1 MAHCNTIFHQMLKL
15 IPRHHFAKLEAE
27 HGTGRK
33 ARSFTRWSQLVHL
46 LAMQLT
52 ARVSLRDC
60 VSSLKARIKSLYH
73 LGVKPV
79 ARSTFA
85 DANNKRPASFFEA
98 LFGLMYRRCQP
109 LAPKHKFKFKNKLFS
124 LDATVVSL
132 CLTLFPWASF
142 RRTKGGVKLHTLY
155 DHAGYLPAFVAISP
169 AREHEI
175 KKARSLSLPKGSIVV
190 EDLGYT
196 DYAWYAQL
204 TAQKIFF
211 VTRQKRNARY
221 EALKSRKVNKKQG
234 LLSDQT
240 IRFTGAKAQEEC
252 PVLLRRIAYQDA
264 ATDRRYVFLTN
275 NFKLA
280 AKTIAD
286 IYKER
291 WQIEIFFR
299 FIKQNLKIKA
309 FIGNS
314 ENAVLSQI
322 YAALIVYLLL
332 CYTKFLCNLNVA
344 LQHFMRIL
352 QLNLFRT
359 CAVPELLE
367 PPGPA
372 PDNMNVNNQLP
383 LAWA

>member
-15 IPRHHFAKLEAE
+15 IPRHHFTKLETE

-46 LAMQLT
+46 LSMQLT
-52 ARVSLRDC
+52 ARASLRDG
-60 VSSLKARIKSLYH
+60 VASLKARLKSLYH

-85 DANNKRPASFFEA
+85 DANSQRPASFFEA
-98 LFGLMYRRCQP
+98 LFALMYRRCQP
-109 LAPKHKFKFKNKLFS
+109 LAPKHKFRFKNKLFS

-132 CLTLFPWASF
+132 CLSLFPWARF
-142 RRTKGGVKLHTLY
+142 RRTKGGIKLHTLL
-155 DHAGYLPAFVAISP
+155 DHDGYLPAFVAISP
-169 AREHEI
+169 AREHEVQR
-175 KKARSLSLPKGSIVV
+175 ARSLSLPKGSIVV
-190 EDLGYT
+190 EDMGYT
-196 DYAWYAQL
+196 DYDRYAQL

-221 EALKSRKVNKKQG
+221 EVLERRKVNKKQG
-234 LLSDQT
+234 LLSDQ
-240 IRFTGAKAQEEC
+240 IIGLKAQEC
-252 PVLLRRIAYQDA
+252 LIPLRRIAYRDA
-264 ATDRRYVFLTN
+264 ATGRRYVFLTN
-275 NFKLA
+275 HFKLA

-291 WQIEIFFR
+291 WQIETFFR

-314 ENAVLSQI
+314 ENAVLTQI

-332 CYTKFLCNLNVA
+332 CYLRFMCNLNIT
-344 LQHFMRIL
+344 LQNCLRIL

-359 CAVPELLE
+359 CTWQELFQPPE
-367 PPGPA
+367 A
-372 PDNMNVNNQLP
+372 ITANMWNSKQLT
-383 LAWA
+383 LALA

>member
-1 MAHCNTIFHQMLKL
+1 MAHCNTIFHSMLKL

-27 HGTGRK
+27 HGTGRQ

-46 LAMQLT
+46 ISMQLT
-52 ARVSLRDC
+52 ARASLRDGIA
-60 VSSLKARIKSLYH
+60 SLKARLKSLYH

-85 DANNKRPASFFEA
+85 DANNQRPASFLAA
-98 LFGLMYRRCQP
+98 LFASMYQRCQP
-109 LAPKHKFKFKNKLFS
+109 KAPKHQFKFKNQLYS

-132 CLTLFPWASF
+132 GLTLFPWASF
-142 RRTKGGVKLHTLY
+142 RRTKAGVKLHTLL
-155 DHAGYLPAFVAISP
+155 DHGGYLPAFVAITP

-175 KKARSLSLPKGSIVV
+175 KKARTFNLPKGSIVV

-196 DYAWYAQL
+196 DYSWYGQL
-204 TAQKIFF
+204 TVQKIFF
-211 VTRQKRNARY
+211 VTRQKTNARY
-221 EALKSRKVNKKQG
+221 RVLAQRPVKTALG
-234 LLSDQT
+234 LVSDEIIQL
-240 IRFTGAKAQEEC
+240 TGAKAREC
-252 PVLLRRIAYQDA
+252 PKPLRRIVYQDPK
-264 ATDRRYVFLTN
+264 TEKVYVFLTN
-275 NFKLA
+275 HFRLA

-314 ENAVLSQI
+314 ENAVMSQI

-344 LQHFMRIL
+344 LQHFMRVL
-352 QLNLFRT
+352 QLNLFQT
-359 CAVPELLE
+359 CTVQELFE
-367 PPGPA
+367 PPCPT
-372 PDNMNVNNQLP
+372 PDNMNVNNQLC
-383 LAWA
+383 LTWA

>member
-15 IPRHHFAKLEAE
+15 IPRHHFGKLETE

-46 LAMQLT
+46 LSMQLT
-52 ARVSLRDC
+52 ARVSLRDG

-85 DANNKRPASFFEA
+85 DANHQRPASFFEA

-109 LAPKHKFKFKNKLFS
+109 LATKYKFRFKNKLFS

-132 CLTLFPWASF
+132 CLTLFPWAAF
-142 RRTKGGVKLHTLY
+142 RRTKGGIKLHTLL
-155 DHAGYLPAFVAISP
+155 DHDGYLPAFVAVSP
-169 AREHEI
+169 AREPDI

-221 EALKSRKVNKKQG
+221 EVLERRKVNYNQG

-240 IRFTGAKAQEEC
+240 IRLTGAKAQEC
-252 PVLLRRIAYQDA
+252 PMPLRRITYCDA
-264 ATDRRYVFLTN
+264 ATGRRYVFLTN
-275 NFKLA
+275 HFKLA

-314 ENAVLSQI
+314 ENAVLTQV
-322 YAALIVYLLL
+322 YTALIVYLLL
-332 CYTKFLCNLNVA
+332 CYLKFLCNLSIT
-344 LQHFMRIL
+344 LQSCIRIL

-359 CAVPELLE
+359 CTLQELFE
-367 PPGPA
+367 PPVMIS
-372 PDNMNVNNQLP
+372 DNMCHPKQLS
-383 LAWA
+383 LALA

>member
-1 MAHCNTIFHQMLKL
+1 MLKL
-15 IPRHHFAKLEAE
+15 IPRHLFAKLEAE

-33 ARSFTRWSQLVHL
+33 ARTFSRWSQLVHL
-46 LAMQLT
+46 LAMQLM

-60 VSSLKARIKSLYH
+60 VLSLKARLKSLYH
-73 LGVKPV
+73 LGVAPV

-98 LFGLMYRRCQP
+98 LFGLMYQRCQP
-109 LAPKHKFKFKNKLFS
+109 LAPKHKFKFKNKLYS
-124 LDATVVSL
+124 LDATVISL
-132 CLTLFPWASF
+132 CLSLFPWASF
-142 RRTKGGVKLHTLY
+142 RRTKAGVKLHTLM
-155 DHAGYLPAFVAISP
+155 DHDGHLPAFVAIKK
-169 AREHEI
+169 AREHEV
-175 KKARSLSLPKGSIVV
+175 KQARTLKLPKGSIVV

-196 DYAWYAQL
+196 DYAWYGQL

-211 VTRQKRNARY
+211 VTRQKSNARY
-221 EALKSRKVNKKQG
+221 DVLERRKVNKKQG

-240 IRFTGAKAQEEC
+240 IRLTLKAPER
-252 PVLLRRIAYQDA
+252 PLILRRIAYQDA
-264 ATDRRYVFLTN
+264 VTGKNYVFLTN
-275 NFKLA
+275 HFKLA

-309 FIGNS
+309 FMGNS

-322 YAALIVYLLL
+322 YAALIAYLLL
-332 CYTKFLCNLNVA
+332 CYIKFLCNLSVT
-344 LQHFMRIL
+344 LQRLMRIL

-359 CAVPELLE
+359 CSVQELFE
-367 PPGPA
+367 PPSPA
-372 PDNMNVNNQLP
+372 PDNMNVNNQLN

>member
-1 MAHCNTIFHQMLKL
+1 MLKL
-15 IPRHHFAKLEAE
+15 IPRHHFAKLETE
-27 HGTGRK
+27 HSTGRK
-33 ARSFTRWSQLVHL
+33 PRSFTRWSQLVHL
-46 LAMQLT
+46 ISMQLT
-52 ARVSLRDC
+52 ARVSLRDGIA
-60 VSSLKARIKSLYH
+60 SLKARTKSLYH

-85 DANNKRPASFFEA
+85 DANNHRPASFFEA
-98 LFGLMYRRCQP
+98 LFALMYQRCQP

-124 LDATVVSL
+124 LDATVVRL
-132 CLTLFPWASF
+132 CLSLFPWASF
-142 RRTKGGVKLHTLY
+142 RRTKGGVKLHTLL
-155 DHAGYLPAFVAISP
+155 DHGGYLPAFVAISP

-175 KKARSLSLPKGSIVV
+175 KKARSLSLPKGSIIV

-196 DYAWYAQL
+196 DYGWYAQL

-221 EALKSRKVNKKQG
+221 EVLEQRKVNKKQG
-234 LLSDQT
+234 VLSDQT
-240 IRFTGAKAQEEC
+240 IRLTGAKAQAC
-252 PVLLRRIAYQDA
+252 RVPLRRVAYRDD
-264 ATDRRYVFLTN
+264 TTGKRYVFLTN

-291 WQIEIFFR
+291 WRIEIFFR

-314 ENAVLSQI
+314 ENAVMTQI
-322 YAALIVYLLL
+322 YTALIVYLLL
-332 CYTKFLCNLNVA
+332 CYLKFMCNLSIT
-344 LQHFMRIL
+344 LQNCIRIL

-359 CAVPELLE
+359 CTLQELFE
-367 PPGPA
+367 PPEPKGN
-372 PDNMNVNNQLP
+372 NMCHPKQLN
-383 LAWA
+383 LALV

>member
-27 HGTGRK
+27 HSTGRK
-33 ARSFTRWSQLVHL
+33 ARIFTRWSQLVHL
-46 LAMQLT
+46 LSMQLT
-52 ARVSLRDC
+52 ARVSLRDG
-60 VSSLKARIKSLYH
+60 VSSLKARLKSLYH
-73 LGVKPV
+73 LGIKPV

-85 DANNKRPASFFEA
+85 DANHQRPASFFEA
-98 LFGLMYRRCQP
+98 LFALMYRRCQP
-109 LAPKHKFKFKNKLFS
+109 LAPKHKFKFKNKLYS

-132 CLTLFPWASF
+132 CLSLFPWAAF
-142 RRTKGGVKLHTLY
+142 RRTKGGIKLHTLL
-155 DHAGYLPAFVAISP
+155 DHDGYLPAFVAVSP
-169 AREHEI
+169 AREPEI

-221 EALKSRKVNKKQG
+221 EVLERRKVNKTQG

-240 IRFTGAKAQEEC
+240 IRLTGAKSQEC
-252 PVLLRRIAYQDA
+252 PIPLRRIAYRDA
-264 ATDRRYVFLTN
+264 ATGRRYVFLTN
-275 NFKLA
+275 HFKLA
-280 AKTIAD
+280 ARTIAD

-314 ENAVLSQI
+314 ENAVLTQI
-322 YAALIVYLLL
+322 YTALIVYLLL
-332 CYTKFLCNLNVA
+332 CYLKFLCNLSIT
-344 LQHFMRIL
+344 LQNCIRIL

-359 CAVPELLE
+359 CTWQELFE
-367 PPGPA
+367 PPKMIA
-372 PDNMNVNNQLP
+372 DNMCHPKQLT
-383 LAWA
+383 LALA

>member
-1 MAHCNTIFHQMLKL
+1 
-15 IPRHHFAKLEAE
+15 
-27 HGTGRK
+27 
-33 ARSFTRWSQLVHL
+33 
-46 LAMQLT
+46 MQLT
-52 ARVSLRDC
+52 ARVSLRDG

-85 DANNKRPASFFEA
+85 DANHQRPASFFEA

-109 LAPKHKFKFKNKLFS
+109 LAPKHKFRFKNKLFS

-132 CLTLFPWASF
+132 CLTLFPWAAF
-142 RRTKGGVKLHTLY
+142 RRTKGGIKLHTLL
-155 DHAGYLPAFVAISP
+155 DHDGYLPAFVAVSP
-169 AREHEI
+169 AREPDI

-221 EALKSRKVNKKQG
+221 EVLERRKVNTHQG
-234 LLSDQT
+234 LLSDHT
-240 IRFTGAKAQEEC
+240 IRLTGAKVQEC
-252 PVLLRRIAYQDA
+252 PVPLRRIAYRDT
-264 ATDRRYVFLTN
+264 ATGRHYVFLTN
-275 NFKLA
+275 HFQLA

-314 ENAVLSQI
+314 ENAVLTQI

-332 CYTKFLCNLNVA
+332 CYLKFQCNLSIT
-344 LQHFMRIL
+344 LQNCIRIL

-359 CAVPELLE
+359 CTWQELFQPPEMI
-367 PPGPA
+367 A
-372 PDNMNVNNQLP
+372 NNMFNSKQLT
-383 LAWA
+383 LALA

>member
-1 MAHCNTIFHQMLKL
+1 MLKL
-15 IPRHHFAKLEAE
+15 IPRHHFAQLEAA

-46 LAMQLT
+46 LFMQLT
-52 ARVSLRDC
+52 ARASLRDG
-60 VSSLKARIKSLYH
+60 VSSLKARFKSLYH

-85 DANNKRPASFFEA
+85 DANNRRPASFLEA
-98 LFGLMYRRCQP
+98 LFGLLYRRCQP
-109 LAPKHKFKFKNKLFS
+109 LAPKHKFKFKNKLYS

-142 RRTKGGVKLHTLY
+142 RRTKAGIKLHTLL
-155 DHAGYLPAFVAISP
+155 DHGGYLPAFVAITP
-169 AREHEI
+169 AREHEV
-175 KKARSLSLPKGSIVV
+175 KKARTLNLPQGSIVV
-190 EDLGYT
+190 EDLGYA
-196 DYAWYAQL
+196 DYAWYGQL

-211 VTRQKRNARY
+211 VTRQKKNARY
-221 EALKSRKVNKKQG
+221 EVLEHHQVNKTQG

-240 IRFTGAKAQEEC
+240 IRLTGAKAQEC
-252 PVLLRRIAYQDA
+252 PFPLRRIAYRDA
-264 ATDRRYVFLTN
+264 ATGKRYVFLTN
-275 NFKLA
+275 HFKLA

-314 ENAVLSQI
+314 ENAVLTQI
-322 YAALIVYLLL
+322 YAALIAYLLL
-332 CYTKFLCNLNVA
+332 CYVKFLCYLSVT
-344 LQHFMRIL
+344 LQNFMRIL

-359 CAVPELLE
+359 CTVKELFE
-367 PPGPA
+367 PPDPMT
-372 PDNMNVNNQLP
+372 NNTYHSNQLT
-383 LAWA
+383 LALA

>member
-46 LAMQLT
+46 LSMQLT
-52 ARVSLRDC
+52 ARASLRDGID
-60 VSSLKARIKSLYH
+60 SLKARIKSLYH

-85 DANNKRPASFFEA
+85 DANNQRPASFFAA
-98 LFGLMYRRCQP
+98 LFASMYRRCQP
-109 LAPKHKFKFKNKLFS
+109 LAPKHRFKFKNKLYS

-132 CLTLFPWASF
+132 CLSLFSWASF
-142 RRTKGGVKLHTLY
+142 RRTKAGIKLHTLF
-155 DHAGYLPAFVAISP
+155 DHDGYLPAFVAITP

-175 KKARSLSLPKGSIVV
+175 KKARALHLPKGSIVV

-196 DYAWYAQL
+196 DYAWYGQL
-204 TAQKIFF
+204 TVQKIFF
-211 VTRQKRNARY
+211 VTRQKSNARY
-221 EALKSRKVNKKQG
+221 RVLAQRPVNTALG
-234 LLSDQT
+234 LVSDET
-240 IRFTGAKAQEEC
+240 IELAGAKGREC
-252 PVLLRRIAYQDA
+252 PKPLRRIVYQDLK
-264 ATDRRYVFLTN
+264 TEKVYVFLTN
-275 NFKLA
+275 HFRLA
-280 AKTIAD
+280 AKTIAE

-314 ENAVLSQI
+314 ENAVRSQI

-359 CAVPELLE
+359 CSLPELFE
-367 PPGPA
+367 PPGP
-372 PDNMNVNNQLP
+372 PTDNMNVNNQLC

>member
-15 IPRHHFAKLEAE
+15 IPRHHLAKLETE

-33 ARSFTRWSQLVHL
+33 ARSFSRWSQLVHL

-52 ARVSLRDC
+52 ARVSLRDG
-60 VSSLKARIKSLYH
+60 VASLRARLKSLYH

-85 DANNKRPASFFEA
+85 DANSQRPASFFEA
-98 LFGLMYRRCQP
+98 LFTLMYRRCQP
-109 LAPKHKFKFKNKLFS
+109 LAPKHKFRFKNKLFS

-132 CLTLFPWASF
+132 GLSLFPWARF
-142 RRTKGGVKLHTLY
+142 RRTKGGIKLHTLL
-155 DHAGYLPAFVAISP
+155 DHDGYLPAFVAISP
-169 AREHEI
+169 AREHEVQR
-175 KKARSLSLPKGSIVV
+175 ARSLSLPKGSIVV
-190 EDLGYT
+190 EDMGYT
-196 DYAWYAQL
+196 DYDRYAQL

-221 EALKSRKVNKKQG
+221 EVLERRKVNKKQG

-240 IRFTGAKAQEEC
+240 IRLQAQEC
-252 PVLLRRIAYQDA
+252 PVPLRRIAYRDT
-264 ATDRRYVFLTN
+264 ATGRRYVFLTN
-275 NFKLA
+275 HFKLA

-299 FIKQNLKIKA
+299 FIKQNLKVKA

-314 ENAVLSQI
+314 ENAVLTQI

-332 CYTKFLCNLNVA
+332 CYLKFMCNLNVT
-344 LQHFMRIL
+344 LQNCIRIL

-359 CAVPELLE
+359 CTWRELFE
-367 PPGPA
+367 PPEMIA
-372 PDNMNVNNQLP
+372 DNMCHPKQLT
-383 LAWA
+383 LALA

>member
-1 MAHCNTIFHQMLKL
+1 MAHCNTIVHQMLKL

-33 ARSFTRWSQLVHL
+33 ARSFSRWSQLVHL
-46 LAMQLT
+46 LSMQLT
-52 ARVSLRDC
+52 ARASLRDGI
-60 VSSLKARIKSLYH
+60 VSLKARLKSLYH

-85 DANNKRPASFFEA
+85 DANSQRPASFFAA
-98 LFGLMYRRCQP
+98 LFALMYRRCQP
-109 LAPKHKFKFKNKLFS
+109 VAPRHKFRFKNKLFS

-132 CLTLFPWASF
+132 CLSLFPWARF
-142 RRTKGGVKLHTLY
+142 RRTKGGIKLHTLL
-155 DHAGYLPAFVAISP
+155 DHDGYLPAFVAISE
-169 AREHEI
+169 AREHEVQR
-175 KKARSLSLPKGSIVV
+175 ARSLSLPKGSIVV
-190 EDLGYT
+190 EDMGYT
-196 DYAWYAQL
+196 DYDRYAQL
-204 TAQKIFF
+204 TAEKIFF

-221 EALKSRKVNKKQG
+221 ETLERRKVNKKQG

-240 IRFTGAKAQEEC
+240 IRLRAQEC
-252 PVLLRRIAYQDA
+252 PLPLRRIAYRDA
-264 ATDRRYVFLTN
+264 ATGRRYVFLTN
-275 NFKLA
+275 HFKLA
-280 AKTIAD
+280 AKTIAN

-314 ENAVLSQI
+314 ENAVMSQI

-332 CYTKFLCNLNVA
+332 CYTKFLCNLSVT
-344 LQHFMRIL
+344 LQNFMRIL
-352 QLNLFRT
+352 QLNLFQT
-359 CAVPELLE
+359 CALQELFE
-367 PPGPA
+367 PPGPT
-372 PDNMNVNNQLP
+372 PDNMNANNQLC

>member
-33 ARSFTRWSQLVHL
+33 ARSFSRWSQLVHL
-46 LAMQLT
+46 LSMQLT
-52 ARVSLRDC
+52 ARVSLRDA
-60 VSSLKARIKSLYH
+60 VSSLKARGKSLYH

-79 ARSTFA
+79 PRSTFA
-85 DANNKRPASFFEA
+85 DANNQRPASFFEA
-98 LFGLMYRRCQP
+98 LFGVMYQRCQP

-132 CLTLFPWASF
+132 CLSLFPWASF
-142 RRTKGGVKLHTLY
+142 RRTKGGIKLHTLL
-155 DHAGYLPAFVAISP
+155 DHDGYLPAFVAVSQ
-169 AREHEI
+169 AREPEI

-221 EALKSRKVNKKQG
+221 EVLERRKINKNQG

-240 IRFTGAKAQEEC
+240 IRLTGAKSQEC
-252 PVLLRRIAYQDA
+252 PFPLRRIAYRDA
-264 ATDRRYVFLTN
+264 ATGRRYIFLTN
-275 NFKLA
+275 HFQLA
-280 AKTIAD
+280 AKTIAN

-314 ENAVLSQI
+314 ENAVLTQI
-322 YAALIVYLLL
+322 YAGLIVYLLL
-332 CYTKFLCNLNVA
+332 CYLKFLCNLSIT
-344 LQHFMRIL
+344 LQNCIRIL

-359 CAVPELLE
+359 CTLKELFE
-367 PPGPA
+367 PPEMMA
-372 PDNMNVNNQLP
+372 DNIRNSKQLT
-383 LAWA
+383 LALA

>member
-15 IPRHHFAKLEAE
+15 IPRHHFSKLEAE

-33 ARSFTRWSQLVHL
+33 ARTFPRWSQLVHL
-46 LAMQLT
+46 LSMQLT
-52 ARVSLRDC
+52 ARASLRDGIA
-60 VSSLKARIKSLYH
+60 SLTARIKSLYH

-85 DANNKRPASFFEA
+85 DANNKRSANFFAA
-98 LFGLMYRRCQP
+98 LFAHMYQRC
-109 LAPKHKFKFKNKLFS
+109 LAHAPRHKFKFKNKLYS

-132 CLTLFPWASF
+132 CFSLFPWASF
-142 RRTKGGVKLHTLY
+142 RRTKAGVKLHTLM
-155 DHAGYLPAFVAISP
+155 DHGGYLPAFVAITP

-175 KKARSLSLPKGSIVV
+175 KKARAFNLPKGSIVV

-196 DYAWYAQL
+196 DYAWYGQL

-211 VTRQKRNARY
+211 VTRQKSNARY
-221 EALKSRKVNKKQG
+221 RVLESRPVRISLG
-234 LLSDQT
+234 LVSDET
-240 IRFTGAKAQEEC
+240 IQLTGVKGREC
-252 PVLLRRIAYQDA
+252 PEPLRRIVYQDLESNKV
-264 ATDRRYVFLTN
+264 YVFLTN
-275 NFKLA
+275 HFRLA

-352 QLNLFRT
+352 QLNLFST
-359 CAVPELLE
+359 CSVQELFE
-367 PPGPA
+367 PPRPM
-372 PDNMNVNNQLP
+372 PDNMNANNQLP

>member
-27 HGTGRK
+27 HSTGRK
-33 ARSFTRWSQLVHL
+33 ARSFTRWSQLLHL
-46 LAMQLT
+46 LSMQLT
-52 ARVSLRDC
+52 ARVSLRDG

-73 LGVKPV
+73 LGIKPV

-85 DANNKRPASFFEA
+85 DANHQRPASFFEA

-109 LAPKHKFKFKNKLFS
+109 LAPKHKFNFKNKLYS

-132 CLTLFPWASF
+132 YLSLFPWAAF
-142 RRTKGGVKLHTLY
+142 RRTKGGIKLHTLL
-155 DHAGYLPAFVAISP
+155 DHDGYLPVFVAISP
-169 AREHEI
+169 AREHEV

-190 EDLGYT
+190 EDMGYT

-221 EALKSRKVNKKQG
+221 EVLEHRKVNKNQG

-240 IRFTGAKAQEEC
+240 IRLTGEEC
-252 PVLLRRIAYQDA
+252 LVPLRRIAYRDA
-264 ATDRRYVFLTN
+264 ATARRYVFLTN
-275 NFKLA
+275 HFKLA

-314 ENAVLSQI
+314 ENAVLTQI

-332 CYTKFLCNLNVA
+332 CYLKFVCNLSIT
-344 LQHFMRIL
+344 LQNCIRIL

-359 CAVPELLE
+359 CTLQELFE
-367 PPGPA
+367 PPEKMS
-372 PDNMNVNNQLP
+372 DYICHSKQLTLV
-383 LAWA
+383 LA

>member
-1 MAHCNTIFHQMLKL
+1 MLKL
-15 IPRHHFAKLEAE
+15 IPRHHFDKLEAE

-46 LAMQLT
+46 LSMQLT
-52 ARVSLRDC
+52 ARASLRDGIA
-60 VSSLKARIKSLYH
+60 SLTARLKSLYH

-85 DANNKRPASFFEA
+85 DANHRRPASFFA
-98 LFGLMYRRCQP
+98 AIFAHMYQRC
-109 LAPKHKFKFKNKLFS
+109 LAHAPRHKFKFKNKLYS

-132 CLTLFPWASF
+132 CLSLFPWASF
-142 RRTKGGVKLHTLY
+142 RRTKAGVKLHTLLNH
-155 DHAGYLPAFVAISP
+155 DGYLPAFVAITP

-175 KKARSLSLPKGSIVV
+175 KKARTLNLPKGSIVV

-196 DYAWYAQL
+196 DYAWYGQL

-211 VTRQKRNARY
+211 VNRQKSNVRY
-221 EALKSRKVNKKQG
+221 RVLERRPVNNNLG
-234 LLSDQT
+234 LVSDET
-240 IRFTGAKAQEEC
+240 ILLTGAKAREC
-252 PVLLRRIAYQDA
+252 PKPLRRIVYQDSE
-264 ATDRRYVFLTN
+264 TSKVYVFLTN
-275 NFKLA
+275 HFRLA

-299 FIKQNLKIKA
+299 WIKQNLKIKA

-314 ENAVLSQI
+314 ENAVMSQI

-332 CYTKFLCNLNVA
+332 CYTKFLCNLSVT
-344 LQHFMRIL
+344 LQNFMRIL

-359 CAVPELLE
+359 CSLQELFE

-372 PDNMNVNNQLP
+372 PDNMNVKNQLC
-383 LAWA
+383 LALA

>member
-15 IPRHHFAKLEAE
+15 IPRHHFAKLETE

-46 LAMQLT
+46 LSMQLT
-52 ARVSLRDC
+52 ARASLRDG
-60 VSSLKARIKSLYH
+60 VASLKARIKSLYH

-85 DANNKRPASFFEA
+85 DANNQRPASFFEA
-98 LFGLMYRRCQP
+98 LFALMYRRCQP
-109 LAPKHKFKFKNKLFS
+109 LAPKHKFRFKNKLFS

-132 CLTLFPWASF
+132 CLSLFPWARF
-142 RRTKGGVKLHTLY
+142 RRTKGGIKLHTLL
-155 DHAGYLPAFVAISP
+155 DHDGYLPAFVAISP
-169 AREHEI
+169 AREHEVQR
-175 KKARSLSLPKGSIVV
+175 ARSLSLPKGSIVV
-190 EDLGYT
+190 EDMGYT
-196 DYAWYAQL
+196 DYDRYAQL

-211 VTRQKRNARY
+211 VTRQKRNARV
-221 EALKSRKVNKKQG
+221 EVLERRKVNKKQG

-240 IRFTGAKAQEEC
+240 IRLKAQEC
-252 PVLLRRIAYQDA
+252 PIPLRRIAYRDA
-264 ATDRRYVFLTN
+264 ATGRRYVFLTN
-275 NFKLA
+275 HFKLA
-280 AKTIAD
+280 AKTIAN

-314 ENAVLSQI
+314 ENAVLTQI

-332 CYTKFLCNLNVA
+332 CYLKFMCNLNIT
-344 LQHFMRIL
+344 LQNCLRIL

-359 CAVPELLE
+359 CTFKELLE
-367 PPGPA
+367 PPPTST
-372 PDNMNVNNQLP
+372 DLINDSKQLT
-383 LAWA
+383 LALA

>member
-15 IPRHHFAKLEAE
+15 MPRHHLSKLAAE

-46 LAMQLT
+46 LFMQLT
-52 ARVSLRDC
+52 ARASLRDG
-60 VSSLKARIKSLYH
+60 VFSLKARLKSLYH
-73 LGVKPV
+73 LGVRPV

-85 DANNKRPASFFEA
+85 DANNRRPASFFEA
-98 LFGLMYRRCQP
+98 LFAVLYRRCLP
-109 LAPKHKFKFKNKLFS
+109 LAPRHKFKFKNKLYS

-142 RRTKGGVKLHTLY
+142 RRTKAGIKLHTLL
-155 DHAGYLPAFVAISP
+155 DHDGYLPAFVALTP
-169 AREHEI
+169 AREHEV
-175 KKARSLSLPKGSIVV
+175 KKARALNLPKGSIVV

-221 EALKSRKVNKKQG
+221 EVLKHRQVNKNQG

-240 IRFTGAKAQEEC
+240 VRLTGARAQEC
-252 PVLLRRIAYQDA
+252 PVSLRRIAYRDA
-264 ATDRRYVFLTN
+264 TTGRRYVFLTN
-275 NFKLA
+275 HFRLA

-332 CYTKFLCNLNVA
+332 CYTKFLCNLSVT
-344 LQHFMRIL
+344 LQNFMRIL

-359 CAVPELLE
+359 CSLQELFE
-367 PPGPA
+367 PPGPV
-372 PDNMNVNNQLP
+372 PDNMNVNNQLC
-383 LAWA
+383 LALA

>member
-15 IPRHHFAKLEAE
+15 IPRHHFGKLETE

-33 ARSFTRWSQLVHL
+33 ARSFTRWSQLAHL
-46 LAMQLT
+46 LSMQLT

-73 LGVKPV
+73 LGIKPV

-85 DANNKRPASFFEA
+85 DANTQRPASFFEA

-142 RRTKGGVKLHTLY
+142 RRTKGGIKLHTLL
-155 DHAGYLPAFVAISP
+155 DHEGYLPAFVAISP
-169 AREHEI
+169 AREHEVR
-175 KKARSLSLPKGSIVV
+175 KARSLSLPKGSIVV

-196 DYAWYAQL
+196 DYVWYAQL

-221 EALKSRKVNKKQG
+221 EVLECREVNKKQG
-234 LLSDQT
+234 LISDQT
-240 IRFTGAKAQEEC
+240 IRVTSAKSQEC
-252 PVLLRRIAYQDA
+252 PVSLRRIAYCDA
-264 ATDRRYVFLTN
+264 ATGKRYIFLTN
-275 NFKLA
+275 HFKLA

-286 IYKER
+286 IYRER

-314 ENAVLSQI
+314 ENAVLTQI

-332 CYTKFLCNLNVA
+332 CYLKFLCNLNIT
-344 LQHFMRIL
+344 LQNCIRIL

-359 CAVPELLE
+359 CALQELFQPPENI
-367 PPGPA
+367 A
-372 PDNMNVNNQLP
+372 ANIRNSKQLT
-383 LAWA
+383 LALA

>member
-33 ARSFTRWSQLVHL
+33 ARSFNRWSQLVHL
-46 LAMQLT
+46 LSMQLT
-52 ARVSLRDC
+52 ARASLRDG
-60 VSSLKARIKSLYH
+60 VASLKARSKNLYH
-73 LGVKPV
+73 LGVQPV
-79 ARSTFA
+79 PRSTFA
-85 DANNKRPASFFEA
+85 DANNRRPASFFEA
-98 LFGLMYRRCQP
+98 LFALMYRRCLP
-109 LAPKHKFKFKNKLFS
+109 LAPKHKFRFKNKLFS

-132 CLTLFPWASF
+132 CLSLFPWARF
-142 RRTKGGVKLHTLY
+142 RRTKGGIKLHTLL
-155 DHAGYLPAFVAISP
+155 DHDGYLPAFMAISE
-169 AREHEI
+169 AREHEVQR
-175 KKARSLSLPKGSIVV
+175 ARSLILPKGSIVV
-190 EDLGYT
+190 EDMGYT
-196 DYAWYAQL
+196 DYDRYAQL

-221 EALKSRKVNKKQG
+221 EVLERRKVNKKQG

-240 IRFTGAKAQEEC
+240 IRLHALEC
-252 PVLLRRIAYQDA
+252 PIPLRRIVYRDA
-264 ATDRRYVFLTN
+264 ATGRRYVFLTN
-275 NFKLA
+275 HFKLA

-314 ENAVLSQI
+314 ENAVMSQI

-332 CYTKFLCNLNVA
+332 CYTKFLCNLSVT
-344 LQHFMRIL
+344 LQNLMRIL
-352 QLNLFRT
+352 QLNLFRA
-359 CAVPELLE
+359 CPLPELFE
-367 PPGPA
+367 PPGPV
-372 PDNMNVNNQLP
+372 PDNMNANNQLC

>member
-15 IPRHHFAKLEAE
+15 MPRHHVSKLAAE

-46 LAMQLT
+46 LFMQLT
-52 ARVSLRDC
+52 ARASLRDG
-60 VSSLKARIKSLYH
+60 VFSLKARLKSLYH
-73 LGVKPV
+73 LGVRPV

-85 DANNKRPASFFEA
+85 DANNRRPASFFEA
-98 LFGLMYRRCQP
+98 LFAVLYRRCLP
-109 LAPKHKFKFKNKLFS
+109 LAPRHKFKFKNKLYS

-142 RRTKGGVKLHTLY
+142 RRTKAGIKLHTLL
-155 DHAGYLPAFVAISP
+155 DHDGYLPAFVALTP
-169 AREHEI
+169 AREHEV
-175 KKARSLSLPKGSIVV
+175 KKARTLNLPKGSIVV

-196 DYAWYAQL
+196 DYAWYGQL
-204 TAQKIFF
+204 TAQNIFF

-221 EALKSRKVNKKQG
+221 RVLERRPVKAALG
-234 LLSDQT
+234 LVSDET
-240 IRFTGAKAQEEC
+240 IRLTGAKAREC
-252 PVLLRRIAYQDA
+252 PKPLRRIVYQDP
-264 ATDRRYVFLTN
+264 ATGKRYVFLTN
-275 NFKLA
+275 HFRLVA
-280 AKTIAD
+280 RTIAD
-286 IYKER
+286 IYQER

-309 FIGNS
+309 FLGNS

-332 CYTKFLCNLNVA
+332 CYTKFLCNLSVT
-344 LQHFMRIL
+344 LQNFMRIL

-359 CAVPELLE
+359 CPVQELFE
-367 PPGPA
+367 PPGPV
-372 PDNMNVNNQLP
+372 PHNMNVNNQLG
-383 LAWA
+383 LALA

>member
-15 IPRHHFAKLEAE
+15 IPRHDFAKLENE
-27 HGTGRK
+27 HGTGRQ

-46 LAMQLT
+46 LSMQLT
-52 ARVSLRDC
+52 ARASLRDG
-60 VSSLKARIKSLYH
+60 VASLKARIKSLYH

-85 DANNKRPASFFEA
+85 DANSQRPASFFEA
-98 LFGLMYRRCQP
+98 LFGVMYRRCQP
-109 LAPKHKFKFKNKLFS
+109 LAPKHKFRFKNKLFS

-132 CLTLFPWASF
+132 CLSLFPWARF
-142 RRTKGGVKLHTLY
+142 RRTKGGVKLHTLL
-155 DHAGYLPAFVAISP
+155 DHDGYLPAFVAISP
-169 AREHEI
+169 AREHEVQR
-175 KKARSLSLPKGSIVV
+175 ARSLRLPKGSIVV
-190 EDLGYT
+190 EDMGYA
-196 DYAWYAQL
+196 DYDRYAQL

-221 EALKSRKVNKKQG
+221 EVLERRKVNKKQG

-240 IRFTGAKAQEEC
+240 IRLQAQEG
-252 PVLLRRIAYQDA
+252 PLLLRRIAYRDA
-264 ATDRRYVFLTN
+264 ASGRRYVFLTN
-275 NFKLA
+275 HFKLA

-314 ENAVLSQI
+314 ENAVLTQI

-332 CYTKFLCNLNVA
+332 CYLKFMCNLNIT
-344 LQHFMRIL
+344 LQNCIRIL

-359 CAVPELLE
+359 CTWQELFHPPETM
-367 PPGPA
+367 A
-372 PDNMNVNNQLP
+372 SNVCNSKQLT
-383 LAWA
+383 LALA

>member
-1 MAHCNTIFHQMLKL
+1 M
-15 IPRHHFAKLEAE
+15 
-27 HGTGRK
+27 
-33 ARSFTRWSQLVHL
+33 HL
-46 LAMQLT
+46 LSMQLT
-52 ARVSLRDC
+52 ARVSLRDGI
-60 VSSLKARIKSLYH
+60 SSLKARIKSLYH

-85 DANNKRPASFFEA
+85 DANHQRPASLFEA

-132 CLTLFPWASF
+132 CLTLFPWAAF
-142 RRTKGGVKLHTLY
+142 RRTKGGIKLHTLL
-155 DHAGYLPAFVAISP
+155 DHDGYLPAFVAVSP
-169 AREHEI
+169 AREPEI

-211 VTRQKRNARY
+211 ATRQKRNARY
-221 EALKSRKVNKKQG
+221 RVLEWRPVNAALG
-234 LLSDQT
+234 LVSDET
-240 IRFTGAKAQEEC
+240 ILLTGAKAREC
-252 PVLLRRIAYQDA
+252 PKPLRRIVYRDS
-264 ATDRRYVFLTN
+264 ATGKVYVFLTN
-275 NFKLA
+275 HFRLA

-299 FIKQNLKIKA
+299 WIKQNLKIKA

-314 ENAVLSQI
+314 ENAVLTQI

-332 CYTKFLCNLNVA
+332 CYTKFLCNLGVT
-344 LQHFMRIL
+344 LQNFMRIL

-359 CAVPELLE
+359 ERKEKKLVAQAFQPVPFIS
-367 PPGPA
+367 A
-372 PDNMNVNNQLP
+372 HQP
-383 LAWA
+383 LACASM

>member
-33 ARSFTRWSQLVHL
+33 ARSFTRWSQLAHL
-46 LAMQLT
+46 FFMQLT
-52 ARVSLRDC
+52 ARVSLRDG
-60 VSSLKARIKSLYH
+60 VSSLKARVKSLYH

-85 DANNKRPASFFEA
+85 DANNRRPASFFEA
-98 LFGLMYRRCQP
+98 LFGVMYRRCQP
-109 LAPKHKFKFKNKLFS
+109 LAPQHKFKFKNKLYS

-132 CLTLFPWASF
+132 CLSLFPWAAF
-142 RRTKGGVKLHTLY
+142 RRTKAGLKLHTLL
-155 DHAGYLPAFVAISP
+155 DHDGYLPAFVAISP
-169 AREHEI
+169 AREPDI
-175 KKARSLSLPKGSIVV
+175 KKARSLRLPKGSIVV

-196 DYAWYAQL
+196 DYAWFGHL
-204 TAQKIFF
+204 TSQKIFF
-211 VTRQKRNARY
+211 VTRQKRNAAY
-221 EALKSRKVNKKQG
+221 EVVERHSVNKTQG

-240 IRFTGAKAQEEC
+240 IRLTGVKALEC
-252 PVLLRRIAYQDA
+252 SVPLRRIAYQDA
-264 ATDRRYVFLTN
+264 ASGKRYVFLTN
-275 NFKLA
+275 HFKLS

-299 FIKQNLKIKA
+299 WIKQNLRIKA

-314 ENAVLSQI
+314 ENAVLSQLFV
-322 YAALIVYLLL
+322 ALMVYLLL
-332 CYTKFLCNLNVA
+332 CYLKFLCNLGIT
-344 LQHFMRIL
+344 LQNLMRLL

-359 CAVPELLE
+359 CTFKELYE
-367 PPGPA
+367 PPPA
-372 PDNMNVNNQLP
+372 SRDKFSDFKQLT
-383 LAWA
+383 LALA

>member
-1 MAHCNTIFHQMLKL
+1 MLKL
-15 IPRHHFAKLEAE
+15 IPRHHFSKLERE
-27 HGTGRK
+27 HGTGRPS
-33 ARSFTRWSQLVHL
+33 RTFSRWHQLVHL
-46 LAMQLT
+46 VFMQVT
-52 ARVSLRDC
+52 SRASLRDG
-60 VSSLKARIKSLYH
+60 VAALKARFSNLYH
-73 LGVKPV
+73 LGVRPV

-85 DANNKRPASFFEA
+85 DANNRRPASFFEA

-109 LAPKHKFKFKNKLFS
+109 LAPKHKFRFKNKLFS

-132 CLTLFPWASF
+132 CLSLFPWASF
-142 RRTKGGVKLHTLY
+142 RRTKGGIKMHTLL
-155 DHAGYLPAFVAISP
+155 DHDGYLPAFVAISP
-169 AREHEI
+169 AREPDI

-196 DYAWYAQL
+196 DYDRYGQL
-204 TAQKIFF
+204 TTQKIFF

-221 EALKSRKVNKKQG
+221 RVLARRPVNAALG
-234 LLSDQT
+234 LVSDET
-240 IRFTGAKAQEEC
+240 ILLTGAKARKC
-252 PVLLRRIAYQDA
+252 PKPLRRVVYQDP
-264 ATDRRYVFLTN
+264 ATAKVYVFLTN
-275 NFKLA
+275 HFRLA

-299 FIKQNLKIKA
+299 WIKQNLKIKA

-314 ENAVLSQI
+314 ENAVMSQI

-332 CYTKFLCNLNVA
+332 CYTKFLCNLSVT
-344 LQHFMRIL
+344 LQNFIRIL

-359 CAVPELLE
+359 CSLQELFE
-367 PPGPA
+367 PPGPTSN
-372 PDNMNVNNQLP
+372 NMNVNNQLT